1 MVLYGEDDISK
12 PIIFANNNLRKIFF
26 ARGSV
31 NSFKVTLEKSL
42 GVLFKLNV
50 WHDNS
55 GDSPSWF
62 LLEIAVEDMQT
73 NEKWHFIANRWLAVE
88 KGDGKIEIELKT
100 ASNDDRLEFTN
111 VLHSRTQ
118 KAFGDSHLWVS
129 LFTKAPHNQ
138 FTRCQRLSCC
148 MSIIF
153 CAMVTGAMFYRFG
166 VKATDVFHIGPLTMS
181 WTEIKIGIQ
190 SGLVAVP
197 VNLLIVTIFNNIKQT
212 GDQPSSAGC
221 LPHFFIYIGWGLC
234 LSVMFTSAVF
244 TVFYSLSW
252 GAETSNQWL
261 VAMTFSLF
269 EDIFLIQP
277 IKVLFMVCI
286 LSIIIR
292 KPLDIDEIHRSQLFV
307 PENPTEGKENS
318 EREARILEI
327 EELENARRQR
337 KKELKAIRVLVEIMF
352 FIVFLVLFIVVC
364 YGNRNSVRYTL
375 TTSVRDVFGDFSQV
389 G

>member
-12 PIIFANNNLRKIFF
+12 AIIFANNNLQKIFF

-42 GVLFKLNV
+42 GALFKLNV

-88 KGDGKIEIELKT
+88 EGDGKIEIELKT
-100 ASNDDRLEFTN
+100 ASNDDRLEFRN

-166 VKATDVFHIGPLTMS
+166 AKATDVFYIGPLTMS

-197 VNLLIVTIFNNIKQT
+197 VNLLIVAIFNNIKRT

-221 LPHFFIYIGWGLC
+221 LPYFFIYIGWGLC

-269 EDIFLIQP
+269 EDVFLIQP
-277 IKVLFMVCI
+277 VKVLFMVCI

-292 KPLDIDEIHRSQLFV
+292 KPLDIDEIYRSQ
-307 PENPTEGKENS
+307 NPTEGTENS
-318 EREARILEI
+318 EREARILEN
-327 EELENARRQR
+327 EELENARRRR
-337 KKELKAIRVLVEIMF
+337 KKELKATRVLVEIIF
-352 FIVFLVLFIVVC
+352 FILFIVLFMVVC
-364 YGNRNSVRYTL
+364 YGNRGSVRYTL
-375 TTSVRDVFGDFSQV
+375 TTSVRDVFEDFSQV